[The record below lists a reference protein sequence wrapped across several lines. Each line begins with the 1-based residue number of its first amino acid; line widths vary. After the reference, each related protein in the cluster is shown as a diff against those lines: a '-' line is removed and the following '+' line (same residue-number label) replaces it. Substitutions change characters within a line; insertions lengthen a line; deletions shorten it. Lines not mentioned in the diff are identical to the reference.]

1 MIVINNKKIEGKV
14 ILAPMAGITSSGY
27 RKFMS
32 KFGISLLYTEMISDM
47 GLIYGNQETLDYLN
61 YEKLDAPLG
70 VQLFGSDV
78 DNLVKAAKIVKE
90 KAPFVD
96 FIDINMACPV
106 NKVIKTGAGSS
117 LLKDPKKCG
126 EIVRRIREETS
137 LPVSAKIRLGIS
149 DKNLNFQEVIDELI
163 KGGVSFIALHA
174 RSAKQLYSGLPQ
186 FDVIKDLQERMS
198 VPLIIS
204 GNIYTYEDAIKAME
218 ITKAEYVMVAR
229 GGIGNPTL
237 IKQINEYLSL
247 GRVISTTSFKQQVN
261 FCLEL
266 ARDLIE
272 EKGEE
277 RAMRIFRG
285 IGTKFFN
292 GFPNTKR
299 LKNRICTELTDY
311 NSLVNIIQD
320 YKNSGF

>member
-32 KFGISLLYTEMISDM
+32 KFGVSLLYTEMISDM
-47 GLIYGNQETLDYLN
+47 GLVYCNQETLDYLK
-61 YEKLDAPLG
+61 YEKINAPLG

-106 NKVIKTGAGSS
+106 NKVTKTGAGSS

>member
-32 KFGISLLYTEMISDM
+32 KFGVSLLYTEMISDM

-247 GRVISTTSFKQQVN
+247 GRVISTTSFEQQVD

-277 RAMRIFRG
+277 KAMRIFRG

-320 YKNSGF
+320 YKNTGF

>member
-32 KFGISLLYTEMISDM
+32 KFGVSLLYTEMISDM

-106 NKVIKTGAGSS
+106 NKVTKTGAGSS

-247 GRVISTTSFKQQVN
+247 GRVISTTSFEQQVD

-277 RAMRIFRG
+277 KAMRIFRG

>member
-32 KFGISLLYTEMISDM
+32 KFGVSLLYTEMISDM

-247 GRVISTTSFKQQVN
+247 GRVISTTSFEQQVD

-277 RAMRIFRG
+277 KAMRIFRG

-311 NSLVNIIQD
+311 NSMVNIIQD